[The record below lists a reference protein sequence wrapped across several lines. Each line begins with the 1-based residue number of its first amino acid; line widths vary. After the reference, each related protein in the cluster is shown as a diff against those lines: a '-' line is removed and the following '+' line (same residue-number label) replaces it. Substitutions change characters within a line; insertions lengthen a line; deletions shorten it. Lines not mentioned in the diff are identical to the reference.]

1 MKRAVLGL
9 LLALAGQAALADD
22 VLSRRARACTG
33 CHGAEGRAAADGYH
47 PRIAGK
53 PAAYLHEQLRAFRDG
68 RRRYGLMTQLIEP
81 LSDEYLGELAAHF
94 AALELPYPPPQP
106 DTADAAARER
116 ARILVT
122 QGDPARRLPA
132 CAACHGQALMGV
144 QPAVPALLGLPRD
157 YLVAQLGAWRTG
169 TRVSRQ
175 PDCMAE
181 IAKALGPDDIGAL
194 AGWLAARPVP
204 SPARPAASLP
214 KAMPLRCG
222 LTAQVEARPEPR

>member
-1 MKRAVLGL
+1 MIRRALAL
-9 LLALAGQAALADD
+9 WLLAGAAAAAAPVDDTLA
-22 VLSRRARACTG
+22 RRARACTG

-81 LSDEYLGELAAHF
+81 LSDAYLGELATYF

-116 ARILVT
+116 ARTLVT
-122 QGDPARRLPA
+122 TGDPSRRLPA
-132 CAACHGQALMGV
+132 CAACHGAGLMGA

-169 TRVSRQ
+169 TRLARA

-181 IAKALGPDDIGAL
+181 IARALSPEDIGAL

-204 SPARPAASLP
+204 TPARAEAALP
-214 KAMPLRCG
+214 KPMPLRCG
-222 LTAQVEARPEPR
+222 LQARVLAP